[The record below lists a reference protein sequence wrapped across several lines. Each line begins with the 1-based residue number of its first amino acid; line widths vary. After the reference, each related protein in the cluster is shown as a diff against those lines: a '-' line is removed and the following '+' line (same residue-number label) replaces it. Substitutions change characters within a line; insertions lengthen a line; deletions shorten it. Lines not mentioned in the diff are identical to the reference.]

1 MIITGIDPGQHGAIV
16 TLDNGV
22 PVEWMHMPVLKDGK
36 HCWVDGTELARF
48 LSAPTPDTVR
58 IELVHSIP
66 GNGVAGMFSFGK
78 MAGGVETAMG
88 VLGLPWSTVTPQ
100 EWKKQFGLIGKDKD
114 ASRAL
119 AIQRWPW
126 WTDLQKKA
134 KGQALADAAFIALS
148 LAANAGNQRGA

>member
-1 MIITGIDPGQHGAIV
+1 MIICGIDPGASGAIV

-36 HCWVDGTELARF
+36 HSWVDGVELARF
-48 LSAPTPDTVR
+48 LSAPVPHTVR

-66 GNGVAGMFSFGK
+66 GNGVAGMFLFGK

-88 VLGLPWSTVTPQ
+88 VLGLPWATVTPQ
-100 EWKKQFGLIGKDKD
+100 EWKKKFGLIGKDKD

-126 WTDLQKKA
+126 WEELQKKA
-134 KGQALADAAFIALS
+134 EGQALADAAFIALS
-148 LAANAGNQRGA
+148 AMPPND